1 MTAAA
6 EPLELRLPD
15 RAGVEHRF
23 VLTPR
28 PDAVLFSGQW
38 QSSAKYAEI
47 DVRWVGNRFVARI
60 TAAGT
65 QGVCTACIGESEDA
79 DAALD
84 VARGFALRAGITA
97 DDLLGAPA

>member
-23 VLTPR
+23 VLRPR

-38 QSSAKYAEI
+38 RNAAGCEI
-47 DVRWVGNRFVARI
+47 DVRWTEYGFFRARI
-60 TAAGT
+60 VAHRDGCSISTVETHPEADQALARAHAAAH
-65 QGVCTACIGESEDA
+65 VY
-79 DAALD
+79 
-84 VARGFALRAGITA
+84 GITA